1 MSVKR
6 NNITSTEIFLLLLA
20 LILVSVSF
28 YQTWVGLQQ
37 IFGPASM
44 PIAFALSSLLLF
56 LCWQIR
62 NAKLSGQPY
71 IGFLCIYGFL
81 AIFCFM
87 ANFNALYT
95 RFMRTDI
102 YSTELRRINDAYNNL
117 ENDVLPKLNYKYPK
131 ETAREAETLKA
142 QLMAQIQDKGNP
154 GIGTKA
160 VELIHSIERLLS
172 VRIDILVAKGNDYQD
187 LAIRM
192 GQQIDGMLSDLSPV
206 EKELKTD
213 INQSVIK
220 WNGKIQDY
228 LLSSKT
234 EKDSASQGIIDNSIS
249 EYNKLGERGAA
260 ILGPDKFKFNELKS
274 NTQEIGKIGY
284 AFSHAVNNF
293 GVYQLVVLM
302 GCILLDFFLPVMV
315 LLIVKPSDHRM
326 PTVPIRGN
334 TRRGGVLTPKN

>member
-1 MSVKR
+1 VKR
-6 NNITSTEIFLLLLA
+6 NNITPTEIFLLMLA
-20 LILVSVSF
+20 LVLVSVSF
-28 YQTWVGLQQ
+28 YQTWIGLQQ

-44 PIAFALSSLLLF
+44 PIAFTLSSLLLF

-62 NAKLSGQPY
+62 NAKLKGQPNT
-71 IGFLCIYGFL
+71 GFLGIYFFI

-102 YSTELRRINDAYNNL
+102 YSTELRRINASFNSL
-117 ENDVLPKLNYKYPK
+117 ENDMLTKLNYKYPK
-131 ETAREAETLKA
+131 ETAQEAETLKA
-142 QLMAQIQDKGNP
+142 QLMAQIQDKGKP

-160 VELIHSIERLLS
+160 LELIHSIERLLS
-172 VRIDILVAKGNDYQD
+172 VRIDILGAKDNDYQD

-213 INQSVIK
+213 VNQSVIK
-220 WNGKIQDY
+220 WNGKIKDY
-228 LLSSKT
+228 LSSSKT
-234 EKDSASQGIIDNSIS
+234 EKDSISQELIDNSITD
-249 EYNKLGERGAA
+249 YNKLGERAAA
-260 ILGPDKFKFNELKS
+260 ILGADKFKFNELIS

-302 GCILLDFFLPVMV
+302 GCILLDFFLPIMV
-315 LLIVKPSDHRM
+315 LLIIKPSDSRLS
-326 PTVPIRGN
+326 VSSARGN
-334 TRRGGVLTPKN
+334 IRRGNVLLPKN